1 VPFPINKLSKELSM
15 SAFSKQ
21 IAQAKAIVRE
31 DAKRALARTKLLNN
45 PAVKEAFEMI
55 PLNLRS
61 KAYISMSS
69 FSNMVFIS
77 IHMDGL
83 NSFKD
88 KRFTNVLER
97 FLDWK
102 TTTSEYTHSDAPN
115 KDVRFDK
122 DFDDATMGRC
132 TVSVTVMA
140 YVKSDSPLCRIVT
153 TGFKE
158 EVVRTEI
165 KQIVCA

>member
-1 VPFPINKLSKELSM
+1 VPFPINNFPKELSM

-21 IAQAKAIVRE
+21 IAQAKATVRE
-31 DAKRALARTKLLNN
+31 DAKRIVSKTRLLNN
-45 PAVKEAFEMI
+45 PEVKEAFELI

-77 IHMDGL
+77 IRMDGL
-83 NSFKD
+83 TSFKD

-97 FLDWK
+97 FLDWE
-102 TTTSEYTHSDAPN
+102 TSTQEYTSGAPN

-122 DFDDATMGRC
+122 HFDDPTMGRC

-140 YVKSDSPLCRIVT
+140 YVKDDSPLCRIVT

>member
-1 VPFPINKLSKELSM
+1 M
-15 SAFSKQ
+15 STFSKKASNA
-21 IAQAKAIVRE
+21 AQKLRE
-31 DAKRALARTKLLNN
+31 EAKRQLLKSTLLKHHL
-45 PAVKEAFEMI
+45 VKEAFEMI

-61 KAYISMSS
+61 KAHISMSS

-83 NSFKD
+83 DSFKD

-102 TTTSEYTHSDAPN
+102 TTTSEYTHSGAPN

-122 DFDDATMGRC
+122 HFDDPTMGRC

-140 YVKSDSPLCRIVT
+140 YVKDDSPLCRIVT

-158 EVVRTEI
+158 EIVRTEI